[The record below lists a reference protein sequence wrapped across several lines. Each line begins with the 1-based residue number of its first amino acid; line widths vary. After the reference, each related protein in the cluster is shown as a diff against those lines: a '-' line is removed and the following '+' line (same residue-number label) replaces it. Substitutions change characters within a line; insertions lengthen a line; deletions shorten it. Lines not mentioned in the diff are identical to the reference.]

1 MMSPVVKKVI
11 GVEIVEE
18 AVEASKKNATM
29 NGLHNCEFIAG
40 DVATEVSKISENPEL
55 ILLDPPRAGIHPKA
69 MGDIIS
75 FNSKEILYISCNP
88 KALMNDLKVL
98 KSAGYEI
105 QEVIGVDMFPNSP
118 HVETVCLMSRK

>member
-1 MMSPVVKKVI
+1 MGI
-11 GVEIVEE
+11 EIIEE
-18 AVEASKKNATM
+18 AVEAAKENIKKNNIT
-29 NGLHNCEFIAG
+29 NCEFIAG
-40 DVATEVSKISENPEL
+40 DVASEVSNIRKSWTNITWSS
-55 ILLDPPRAGIHPKA
+55 RAGIHPKA

-118 HVETVCLMSRK
+118 HVESIILMTYCGSREG

>member
-1 MMSPVVKKVI
+1 MIDIKLIRENKELVKENI
-11 GVEIVEE
+11 
-18 AVEASKKNATM
+18 KKNNIT
-29 NGLHNCEFIAG
+29 NCEFIAG

-118 HVETVCLMSRK
+118 HVECVVLMSKA